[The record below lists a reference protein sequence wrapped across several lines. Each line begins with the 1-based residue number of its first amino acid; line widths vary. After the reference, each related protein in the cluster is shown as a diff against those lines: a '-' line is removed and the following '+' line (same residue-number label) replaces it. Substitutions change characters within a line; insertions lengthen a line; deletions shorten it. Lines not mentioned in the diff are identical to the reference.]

1 VATIAPPAVPE
12 TRYARSGNLSVA
24 YQLTGRGPHEVVL
37 AGSPA
42 AHIEVIWESPVMARF
57 WERHGR
63 FARMA
68 VFDRRGT
75 GASDPLDGPLTL
87 EAQCEDITAVIDAAG
102 FERPALSSTGDAARA
117 FAIYAATHPERVSA
131 LILTNASAV
140 GAAVLRPEIVAPL
153 RRAVE
158 SSWGKG
164 ELARIFT
171 PSMAE
176 DPSWTRFFGKLERYA
191 ASPAMAS
198 KLIEMNL
205 RADIREILPTIRVPT
220 LVIHRRDSK
229 VVPPELGR
237 HVADAIPGAKF
248 VEIPGE
254 DSLPSTQYSDE
265 WFEEVEEFLTG
276 VRPAPEPE
284 RVLTTLLFTD
294 IADSTEVASRLGDRR
309 WRHLL
314 EQHNRVVRR
323 ELDRFRG
330 NEIKSLGD
338 GFLATFDGPARA
350 LRAAQAIG
358 DHVSQLGIRIR
369 AGVHTGEVETLGG
382 DVGGM
387 AVHIGAR
394 VGALA
399 APGELLVSGTVRDL
413 VIGSELEFEER
424 GVHALKGVPGEWRV
438 FALR

>member
-1 VATIAPPAVPE
+1 MTTIAPSGVPE
-12 TRYARSGNLSVA
+12 TRYARSANLSVA

-42 AHIEVIWESPVMARF
+42 AHIEVMWESPVMARF

-63 FARMA
+63 FARLA

-102 FERPALSSTGDAARA
+102 FDRPALSSTGDTGRA
-117 FAIYAATHPERVSA
+117 FAMYAATHPDRVSA
-131 LILTNASAV
+131 LILTNTSAV
-140 GAAVLRPEIVAPL
+140 GAAVLTPETVEPM
-153 RRAVE
+153 RRAVQ

-191 ASPAMAS
+191 ASPAMAQ

-205 RADIREILPTIRVPT
+205 QADIREILPTIRVPT
-220 LVIHRRDSK
+220 LVIHRRENK

-237 HVADAIPGAKF
+237 QVADAIPGARF

-254 DSLPSTQYSDE
+254 DTLPSTQYSEE

-276 VRPAPEPE
+276 VRPGHESE
-284 RVLTTLLFTD
+284 RVLATLLFTD
-294 IADSTEVASRLGDRR
+294 IADSTTVAARLGDRR
-309 WRHLL
+309 WRDLL
-314 EQHNRVVRR
+314 EEHNAIVRR
-323 ELDRFRG
+323 GLERFG
-330 NEIKSLGD
+330 GTEVKQLGD

-350 LRAAQAIG
+350 VRAAQAIAVEV
-358 DHVSQLGIRIR
+358 DRLGLRVR
-369 AGVHTGEVETLGG
+369 VGVHTGEVETIGS

-394 VGALA
+394 VA
-399 APGELLVSGTVRDL
+399 AIAGPGEVLVSGTVRDL
-413 VIGSELEFEER
+413 VIGSELEFEDR
-424 GVHALKGVPGEWRV
+424 GVHALRGVPGEWRL
-438 FALR
+438 FALS